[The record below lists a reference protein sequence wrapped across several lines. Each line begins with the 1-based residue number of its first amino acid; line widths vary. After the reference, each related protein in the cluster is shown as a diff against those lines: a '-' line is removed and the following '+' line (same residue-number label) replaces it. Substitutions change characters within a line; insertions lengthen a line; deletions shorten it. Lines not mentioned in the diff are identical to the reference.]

1 MAIALLLF
9 PFPPFVAVCNKCSTT
24 AIITFHAGPR
34 IRPPKPANPLK
45 KNKLLLLFLPLF
57 AAGAFL
63 RVQTA
68 GLPVVFQY
76 DPYLELAAETRA
88 HYAGLLSACGSA
100 ARCAREAGKF
110 SYPEFQRTAAAG
122 LKWTPP
128 LHNLVVGALMAAA
141 SDPVGAA
148 QLWSLFCNF
157 LSLGLLLLLL
167 RHYFG
172 GDRAPVLL
180 GLNLALFLPAHI
192 YLSNFASPDVT
203 YAALC
208 GAFLLAAVRT
218 ELGGRSWST
227 VTLLSLLCAL
237 LLLTRFAGPACFVF
251 LNAVI
256 LLNFLKKRFSLPV
269 LAGYLA
275 IAWVTAA
282 ALAGWLYLPRLL
294 SPDGVL
300 MPWLSGANEHNFYTF
315 NFFSL
320 LAGPVNNWHESGSV
334 LTGLYASFFSFDR
347 IHAAVQLP
355 GLRNAL
361 FWLALPLAPVT
372 LEGLAS
378 SLRDRRYDTLNIF
391 TLIMAAGTAWTY
403 YQVALPHG
411 MLKASYLM
419 FCLPAG
425 AVYFGEGCRLVLA
438 RGRAALPALAA
449 YAAGLDLLVV
459 VYYYSFDFTK
469 WW

>member
-1 MAIALLLF
+1 M
-9 PFPPFVAVCNKCSTT
+9 
-24 AIITFHAGPR
+24 
-34 IRPPKPANPLK
+34 K

-76 DPYLELAAETRA
+76 DPYFELAAETRA
-88 HYAGLLSACGSA
+88 HYAGLAAACGSPVRCLRDA
-100 ARCAREAGKF
+100 AKF
-110 SYPEFQRTAAAG
+110 SYTRFQQDAAAG

-128 LHNLVVGALMAAA
+128 LHNLIVGALMAAA
-141 SDPVGAA
+141 PDPVGAA
-148 QLWSLFCNF
+148 QLWSLLCNF
-157 LSLGLLLLLL
+157 LSLGLLFLLL

-172 GDRAPVLL
+172 GELAPVLL

-192 YLSNFASPDVT
+192 YFSNFASPDVT

-208 GAFLLAAVRT
+208 GAFLLAAAKMEPDGKRW
-218 ELGGRSWST
+218 GA

-256 LLNFLKKRFSLPV
+256 LLHFFKKRSSLPA
-269 LAGYLA
+269 LAGCLA
-275 IAWVTAA
+275 ITWGTAA

-300 MPWLSGANEHNFYTF
+300 MPWLSGANEHDFYTF
-315 NFFSL
+315 KFFSL
-320 LAGPVNNWHESGSV
+320 LSGPVNNWHESGSV
-334 LTGLYASFFSFDR
+334 LTGLYASLFSLDR

-361 FWLALPLAPVT
+361 LWLALPLAPLT
-372 LEGLAS
+372 LAGLIS

-403 YQVALPHG
+403 YQIALPHG

-419 FCLPAG
+419 FCLPAA
-425 AVYFGEGCRLVLA
+425 AVYFGEGCRQVLA

-449 YAAGLDLLVV
+449 YAVSLDLLTIA
-459 VYYYSFDFTK
+459 YYYSFDFTK